1 MVEKYTAKTL
11 ITVCS
16 EYPSSAAPRRYTG
29 CAQCPDAYGS
39 AQCQPATVYVR
50 RELYA
55 SRPPQGSFTGSI
67 RSVYFAA
74 RARVNFLP
82 RPLTAGHLHATPCVR
97 VLPHCGISLAKLS
110 FYGHIVECSKQ
121 DDSDSPFEIPSDDEP
136 LMEVQAGEEKSCK

>member
-1 MVEKYTAKTL
+1 MPVCNHVCEAGALRIPSTA
-11 ITVCS
+11 S
-16 EYPSSAAPRRYTG
+16 G
-29 CAQCPDAYGS
+29 
-39 AQCQPATVYVR
+39 
-50 RELYA
+50 
-55 SRPPQGSFTGSI
+55 FI

-136 LMEVQAGEEKSCK
+136 LMECVCV